1 MKSIKDPVHGYVEV
15 DTTALTL
22 LDSPL
27 LQRLRYIRQ
36 LGFSYLVY
44 PGANHTRFEHSLGT
58 MHLAG
63 VMCHQLGV
71 PEHDRLLIVTAALL
85 HDIGHGPFSHSIEP
99 VMEELTGRSHHKIG
113 EILKSD
119 ALAPLLDDIGV
130 DLDDSVKSWV
140 GTTIYRALS
149 TGNLM

>member
-15 DTTALTL
+15 DTPAITL

-27 LQRLRYIRQ
+27 LQRLRHIKQ

-63 VMCHQLGV
+63 VMCRQLGV
-71 PEHDRLLIVTAALL
+71 PEYDRLLIVTAALL

-99 VMEELTGRSHHKIG
+99 VMEELTGRS
-113 EILKSD
+113 
-119 ALAPLLDDIGV
+119 
-130 DLDDSVKSWV
+130 
-140 GTTIYRALS
+140 
-149 TGNLM
+149 

>member
-15 DTTALTL
+15 DTPAITL

-27 LQRLRYIRQ
+27 LQRLRHIKQ

-63 VMCHQLGV
+63 VMCRQSGC
-71 PEHDRLLIVTAALL
+71 RNMTAC
-85 HDIGHGPFSHSIEP
+85 
-99 VMEELTGRSHHKIG
+99 
-113 EILKSD
+113 
-119 ALAPLLDDIGV
+119 
-130 DLDDSVKSWV
+130 
-140 GTTIYRALS
+140 LS
-149 TGNLM
+149 

>member
-1 MKSIKDPVHGYVEV
+1 MRMKSIKDPVHGYIEV

-63 VMCHQLGV
+63 VMCRQSGV
-71 PEHDRLLIVTAALL
+71 TE
-85 HDIGHGPFSHSIEP
+85 
-99 VMEELTGRSHHKIG
+99 
-113 EILKSD
+113 
-119 ALAPLLDDIGV
+119 
-130 DLDDSVKSWV
+130 
-140 GTTIYRALS
+140 Y
-149 TGNLM
+149 